1 VTVETAPFIDLLVD
15 RVGSR
20 HVRTDADTVDDES
33 HDEALGAEAVQP
45 LAVVLPES
53 TEQVVAA
60 LVTCAEHGVP
70 VTARGSGS
78 GLSGACIPPDGGV
91 VVSFQRMNRILEID
105 EETHLAVVQPGVQL
119 DQLDAV
125 LAEVGLAYPVYPGE
139 YSASIGGN
147 IATNAGG
154 MQAVKHGVTR
164 HHVLGLELVLATGEV
179 LRTGGRIVKASSGY
193 DLTQLVIGSEGTL
206 ALVTE
211 ATLKLVPRP
220 AHSATVLAPFPT
232 LDEVATAVP
241 KVITSGLAPSILEYI
256 DILTMSAIQREYS
269 IELGIP
275 EDVQASALA
284 YLVVRMESDHDDR
297 LEADVQAVAE
307 LLVEL
312 GAADVYVLP
321 PNAAAQLIEA
331 REKAF
336 WLAKANGADDI
347 VDIAVPRR
355 TIPEFMAKA
364 RTIGEANGAWIAGC
378 GHAGDGNV
386 HLAVFQKD
394 PDARKQLMLEL
405 FAAGI
410 ELGGVI
416 SGEHGIGLTKKQY
429 FLALEDPSKVALM
442 RRIKHAFDPHGILN
456 PGKIFDPEDAS

>member
-1 VTVETAPFIDLLVD
+1 MK
-15 RVGSR
+15 
-20 HVRTDADTVDDES
+20 
-33 HDEALGAEAVQP
+33 P

-53 TEQVVAA
+53 TEQVADV
-60 LVTCAEHGVP
+60 LRTCAEHRVP
-70 VTARGSGS
+70 VTARGTGS

-91 VVSFQRMNRILEID
+91 VVSFQRMNRVHEID

-139 YSASIGGN
+139 YSATIGGN

-164 HHVLGLELVLATGEV
+164 QHVLGLELALATGEV
-179 LRTGGRIVKASSGY
+179 IRTGGRIVKASSGY

-220 AHSATVLAPFPT
+220 AFSATVLAPFPT
-232 LDEVATAVP
+232 LDEVASAVP

-256 DILTMSAIQREYS
+256 DMLTMAAIQREYGL
-269 IELGIP
+269 ELGIP
-275 EDVQASALA
+275 EDVQATALA

-297 LEADVQAVAE
+297 LDADVQAVAE

-321 PNAAAQLIEA
+321 SNAAAQLIDGA
-331 REKAF
+331 REGV
-336 WLAKANGADDI
+336 LAREVERGGRHRGHRRAATGDTGVHGQGASDRRSERRMDRRLWSRGGRQR
-347 VDIAVPRR
+347 APRR
-355 TIPEFMAKA
+355 VPE
-364 RTIGEANGAWIAGC
+364 G
-378 GHAGDGNV
+378 
-386 HLAVFQKD
+386 
-394 PDARKQLMLEL
+394 
-405 FAAGI
+405 
-410 ELGGVI
+410 
-416 SGEHGIGLTKKQY
+416 S
-429 FLALEDPSKVALM
+429 
-442 RRIKHAFDPHGILN
+442 RRR
-456 PGKIFDPEDAS
+456 ASD